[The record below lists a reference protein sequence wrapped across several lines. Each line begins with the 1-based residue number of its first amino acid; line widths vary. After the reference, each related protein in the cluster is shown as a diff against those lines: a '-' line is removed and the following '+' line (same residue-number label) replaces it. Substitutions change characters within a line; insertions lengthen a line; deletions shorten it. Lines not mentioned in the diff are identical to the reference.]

1 MNKYDVEKRLCDELN
16 IEYINLNLRTG
27 PSYRFTEEEYQELK
41 ADYAKLFLQLENI
54 DEDN

>member
-16 IEYINLNLRTG
+16 IEYINLNLRTE
-27 PSYRFTEEEYQELK
+27 PSYIFTEEEYQELK

-54 DEDN
+54 DENN

>member
-27 PSYRFTEEEYQELK
+27 PSYIFTEEEYQELK
-41 ADYAKLFLQLENI
+41 SDYAKFFLQLENI
-54 DEDN
+54 DENN

>member
-27 PSYRFTEEEYQELK
+27 PSHIFTEEEYQELK
-41 ADYAKLFLQLENI
+41 SDYAKLFLQLENI
-54 DEDN
+54 DENN

>member
-27 PSYRFTEEEYQELK
+27 PSYIFTEEEYQKLK
-41 ADYAKLFLQLENI
+41 SDYAKLFLQLENI
-54 DEDN
+54 DENN